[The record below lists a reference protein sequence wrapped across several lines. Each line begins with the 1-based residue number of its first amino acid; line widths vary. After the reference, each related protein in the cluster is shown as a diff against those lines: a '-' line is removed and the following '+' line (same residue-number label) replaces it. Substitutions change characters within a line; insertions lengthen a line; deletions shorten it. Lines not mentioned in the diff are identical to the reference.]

1 VRMNGTEEVPITF
14 MGGED
19 PSDSQPIQFMPMQ
32 PQAGAAILTPQV
44 QPMMFTTPTQMAQ
57 HPSNMAVSGVAVA
70 AMNIRVKVTYNGDT
84 RLCREA
90 SWNNFEGLRRF
101 IASSW
106 PERELIA
113 QYQDVDGDLI
123 TITSNN
129 DLMDAFNTARIH
141 NANLLRIF
149 VRIGHIAQRNNPN
162 ISGMNTP
169 MMGYYGSAQFN
180 QFCVGNGT
188 AMGHSQYMMNN
199 GVMTPQMQL
208 PMAQQMSIPS
218 FHQTVPMSNP
228 SSSVAQPMLNP
239 PVHTL
244 PMSSGAE
251 EKTTRPQPVQIP
263 NQQRQGAVTAVPKLP
278 LKPRKFALAEQK
290 VTTQRSWSN
299 SNRFAPEMSPV
310 VELDEMHSLISSRTI
325 SRSLSIQSIT
335 ESIQSSTESIERIK
349 DICTEEKETVEME
362 EKETVETVSR
372 ALRSPSRALR
382 TTESIQSITD
392 ICTEEKETVE
402 MVIETPRKNP
412 PVSFSLNS
420 KPKLFS
426 FAGNRAGNKWNNGN
440 ESTYRSSQIPRKDIR
455 SKAVPKVNPLTA
467 HMINKMR
474 SKPKG
479 FNPLTS
485 GANVSISSKQNASGS
500 SNVESRDAPK
510 SSDRTAGNTVSFG
523 TKMDDSL
530 PPKTMFTLS
539 RTLRRPQEKSIIQRS
554 RTTSTFEGLLVPAKS
569 QNMRVNNAKVS
580 SDMPLIPAI
589 TELMKPS
596 SNGQHGGNK
605 KLLFDFSKPRTSS
618 LKRSISEWQ

>member
-310 VELDEMHSLISSRTI
+310 VELDEMQSLSAARTI
-325 SRSLSIQSIT
+325 SRSL
-335 ESIQSSTESIERIK
+335 
-349 DICTEEKETVEME
+349 
-362 EKETVETVSR
+362 
-372 ALRSPSRALR
+372 
-382 TTESIQSITD
+382 SIQSITD

-402 MVIETPRKNP
+402 KVIETPRKNP

>member
-57 HPSNMAVSGVAVA
+57 HPSNMAASGVAVA
-70 AMNIRVKVTYNGDT
+70 AINIRVKVTYNGDT

-310 VELDEMHSLISSRTI
+310 VELDEMQSLSAARTI
-325 SRSLSIQSIT
+325 SRSL
-335 ESIQSSTESIERIK
+335 
-349 DICTEEKETVEME
+349 
-362 EKETVETVSR
+362 
-372 ALRSPSRALR
+372 
-382 TTESIQSITD
+382 SIQSITD

-402 MVIETPRKNP
+402 KVIETPRKNP

>member
-1 VRMNGTEEVPITF
+1 
-14 MGGED
+14 
-19 PSDSQPIQFMPMQ
+19 
-32 PQAGAAILTPQV
+32 
-44 QPMMFTTPTQMAQ
+44 MMFTTPTQMAQ

-70 AMNIRVKVTYNGDT
+70 AINIRVKVTYNGDT

-310 VELDEMHSLISSRTI
+310 VELDEMQSLSAARTI
-325 SRSLSIQSIT
+325 SRSL
-335 ESIQSSTESIERIK
+335 
-349 DICTEEKETVEME
+349 
-362 EKETVETVSR
+362 
-372 ALRSPSRALR
+372 
-382 TTESIQSITD
+382 SIQSITD

-402 MVIETPRKNP
+402 KVIETPRKNP

>member
-349 DICTEEKETVEME
+349 DICTEEKETVE
-362 EKETVETVSR
+362 TV
-372 ALRSPSRALR
+372 
-382 TTESIQSITD
+382 I
-392 ICTEEKETVE
+392 K
-402 MVIETPRKNP
+402 TPRKNP

-420 KPKLFS
+420 KPELFS
-426 FAGNRAGNKWNNGN
+426 FAGSRAGNKWNNGN